1 VTLLHG
7 LGHIASG
14 RLRSQPGMV
23 LIKPSA
29 VAFTG
34 TSATI
39 GANGQVTFS
48 ALTSLSLDDCFTAD
62 FDNYVVALT
71 GTISSTGFIR
81 WRMYDGS
88 AAVTTGTYTIQHIN
102 VNGTSVT
109 SGRDGTQSWLDFTN
123 WTSGGSLWSG
133 SMISVYGPFLAQ
145 PTAIRFVNLDNSSSA
160 RIYETA
166 GTHSLST
173 SYPGF
178 NLFPSAGSI
187 SGTVSVYGV
196 RS

>member
-1 VTLLHG
+1 MTFRS
-7 LGHIASG
+7 LGFFASSG
-14 RLRSQPGMV
+14 ALAAPGMV

-48 ALTSLSLDDCFTAD
+48 ALTELSLDDCFTAD

-71 GTISSTGFIR
+71 GTVSSTGFIR

-102 VNGTSVT
+102 INGTSVS
-109 SGRDGTQSWLDFTN
+109 SGRDGTKSWLDFTN
-123 WTSGGSLWSG
+123 WSSANSLWSG
-133 SMISVYGPFLAQ
+133 SMISVYAPYLAQ
-145 PTAIRFVNLDNSSSA
+145 PTALRFVNLDNNSSA
-160 RIYETA
+160 RMYETS

-178 NLFPSAGSI
+178 NLFPAAGSI

>member
-1 VTLLHG
+1 MTFRS
-7 LGHIASG
+7 LGFFASS
-14 RLRSQPGMV
+14 RSLAKPGMV
-23 LIKPSA
+23 LIKPTSIA
-29 VAFTG
+29 HSG
-34 TSATI
+34 TSASI
-39 GANGQVTFS
+39 GTNGQVTFT
-48 ALTSLSLDDCFTAD
+48 AVTSLSLNGVFSATY
-62 FDNYVVALT
+62 DNYVVALT
-71 GTISSTGFIR
+71 GTTSSNAFVR
-81 WRMYDGS
+81 CRMFDGS
-88 AAVTTGTYTIQHIN
+88 APVTTGTYTIQHIN
-102 VNGTSVT
+102 ANDTSVT

-173 SYPGF
+173 SYPGL